1 MDPKVENIIAELR
14 AQLQSLYGPRLKKLV
29 LFGSH
34 ARGDAEPGSDVD
46 VLVVLEG
53 PINSWEEI
61 QRTSDIRVDLCLKYE
76 VVVSCVYVVA
86 DNYEQEKSPLMI
98 NVRREGLAL

>member
-1 MDPKVENIIAELR
+1 MDQRLETIVAELR
-14 AQLQSLYGPRLKKLV
+14 EQLEALYGERLKRLV

-53 PINSWEEI
+53 TINSWEEI
-61 QRTSDIRVDLCLKYE
+61 QRTSDVRVDLCLKYE
-76 VVVSCVYVVA
+76 VVVSCVYVTE
-86 DNYEQEKSPLMI
+86 DSYNREKSPLLL
-98 NVRREGLAL
+98 NVRREGLAI